1 MGKKEI
7 FLTDLTI
14 YDDIELSKF
23 SEHCNTM
30 ITNYKESCLKVWEQN
45 NVPKE
50 QRIDFSDKVIVKL
63 KEEWNYGDTSSS
75 YNLVLELYRW
85 ETDEEYEKRL
95 NKEKNEEERKR
106 KISLEAKKRAAEK
119 EKLKKDKDYKKYLE
133 LKNKFEK
140 F

>member
-23 SEHCNTM
+23 SEYCNTM

-63 KEEWNYGDTSSS
+63 KEEWNYGDTSS
-75 YNLVLELYRW
+75 YKNLVLELYRW

-95 NKEKNEEERKR
+95 TKEKNEEKRKR

-140 F
+140 V

>member
-1 MGKKEI
+1 MAKKEI

-14 YDDIELSKF
+14 CDDIELSKF
-23 SEHCNTM
+23 SEYCNTM

-95 NKEKNEEERKR
+95 IKEKNEEERKR